1 MNASTQMPRLRND
14 HTVLLCVLCSVLA
27 AGSGA
32 AVPAAAQEA
41 TQPGNLIIERDVTP
55 RDAFVPVPKSDDP
68 IGVQVQT
75 FPTAAFDGAIGSMA
89 SDLDLNSAHGTTGI
103 TSGSGFMPALV
114 GTNGVEHL
122 LAGNSN
128 GTGLSA
134 GAAASLG
141 GAGGIGSS
149 ITQTIT
155 GALAPLGAAMGAI
168 K

>member
-1 MNASTQMPRLRND
+1 MNASTQMPRLRSG
-14 HTVLLCVLCSVLA
+14 HTALLCALCSVLA
-27 AGSGA
+27 AGA
-32 AVPAAAQEA
+32 IAPAAAQEA

-89 SDLDLNSAHGTTGI
+89 SDLDLNGAHGTAG
-103 TSGSGFMPALV
+103 MKALV
-114 GTNGVEHL
+114 GTNGVTHL
-122 LAGNSN
+122 LAGNGN

-134 GAAASLG
+134 GAAAGLG
-141 GAGGIGSS
+141 GAGGLGST

>member
-1 MNASTQMPRLRND
+1 MNASTQTPRLRSG
-14 HTVLLCVLCSVLA
+14 HTALLCALCCAFA
-27 AGSGA
+27 AGA
-32 AVPAAAQEA
+32 AVPAAAQQA

-75 FPTAAFDGAIGSMA
+75 FPTTAFNGAIGSMA
-89 SDLDLNSAHGTTGI
+89 SDLDLNGAHGTSGI
-103 TSGSGFMPALV
+103 TGNGFMPELV
-114 GTNGVEHL
+114 GTNGVTHL
-122 LAGNSN
+122 LAGNGN

-134 GAAASLG
+134 GAAAGLG
-141 GAGGIGSS
+141 GGGGIGSS

>member
-1 MNASTQMPRLRND
+1 MNASTQMPRLRSG
-14 HTVLLCVLCSVLA
+14 HTALLCALCSVLA
-27 AGSGA
+27 AGA
-32 AVPAAAQEA
+32 IAPAAAQEA

-89 SDLDLNSAHGTTGI
+89 SDLDLNGAHGTAGI
-103 TSGSGFMPALV
+103 TGSAFMPALV
-114 GTNGVEHL
+114 GTNGVTHL
-122 LAGNSN
+122 LAGNGN

-134 GAAASLG
+134 GAAAGLG
-141 GAGGIGSS
+141 GAGGLGST